1 VARGPQHLLWT
12 RPRRFQAQLVTMV
25 YSLLYTRPPYVGSS
39 TLSLSSDEKRIS
51 IENASNSSSEN
62 VCIRAGI
69 PAALSFDRIVS
80 GGTCPPVTV
89 RDMMNYLKYIEHAA
103 ENLQFYLWYRDYS
116 ARWENLPKS
125 EKALTP
131 EWTRSQLDAEIY
143 GTTTSRPAKLS
154 PLVTSMEQSLM
165 SRGSPTISMQRINP
179 QISTPQ
185 LSAFDEKHHDMNSDW
200 GTSFSSDAKMSA
212 KDNGE
217 QAFDDAGMHWKPFT
231 SQPFRDEVTRVV
243 GTYLAEGSP
252 RELNISARERRAV
265 LHALQHTT
273 HPSAFQQIATSVEY
287 SLRKQAHPNFIRWT
301 ICNGNRPRVLFARG
315 LGIFLIAAALIADI
329 LLTLS
334 SAARAWR
341 VLPLFAWAL
350 GISTL
355 IAAIKGMC
363 VVLHGLHHRHLRP
376 WELFTDDGTSPDDA
390 SVNSTTM
397 IDEAKASY
405 ETEPWVPKYQKRNFI
420 RKIFDRQVWV
430 QEPCLR
436 QIQDTIFL
444 QSILGGLLLGG
455 LAVGIFCAVP
465 GGHLF

>member
-1 VARGPQHLLWT
+1 
-12 RPRRFQAQLVTMV
+12 M
-25 YSLLYTRPPYVGSS
+25 
-39 TLSLSSDEKRIS
+39 SDI
-51 IENASNSSSEN
+51 AGSSSEN

-116 ARWENLPKS
+116 ARWQKLPES

-131 EWTRSQLDAEIY
+131 EWTRSQLDTEIY
-143 GTTTSRPAKLS
+143 GTATSRTAKGS
-154 PLVTSMEQSLM
+154 PMVTSLAQDLM
-165 SRGSPTISMQRINP
+165 SRGSPTISTHRVDP
-179 QISTPQ
+179 FHSTPQ
-185 LSAFDEKHHDMNSDW
+185 LSAFDEKHELNDKWS
-200 GTSFSSDAKMSA
+200 TSFSSDAKSTA
-212 KDNGE
+212 KDTGE

-231 SQPFRDEVTRVV
+231 TQPFRDEVTRII
-243 GTYLAEGSP
+243 GTYLAEGSS
-252 RELNISARERRAV
+252 RELNISARERQAV

-287 SLRKQAHPNFIRWT
+287 SLRKQAHPNFIRWS
-301 ICNGNRPRVLFARG
+301 ICNGNRPRVVFARG
-315 LGIFLIAAALIADI
+315 LGIFFIVVGFVADLI
-329 LLTLS
+329 LTLS
-334 SAARAWR
+334 SAPRAWR
-341 VLPLFAWAL
+341 VLPLFAWAM

-376 WELFTDDGTSPDDA
+376 WELFADDCASSDDA
-390 SVNSTTM
+390 SMDSQTIPDAT
-397 IDEAKASY
+397 KASF
-405 ETEPWVPKYQKRNFI
+405 ETEPWVPKYQRRNMI
-420 RKIFDRQVWV
+420 RKIFDREVWV

-444 QSILGGLLLGG
+444 QSILGGLVLGG
-455 LAVGIFCAVP
+455 IAVGIFCAVP
-465 GGHLF
+465 GGHFF